1 MPCNTY
7 QQFIF
12 LSVYSGLIDPMTGEG
27 IHTAMD
33 SGRMAADVLDEAFKA
48 GNFDAAVL
56 EEYQNRW
63 MNSFGIDFYWYN
75 MIISPLSTAW
85 CNSDV
90 IAYKISIPRFFF
102 LWLHAEELLWM
113 GLGQLVYCTP
123 HLH

>member
-75 MIISPLSTAW
+75 MIISPLSTA
-85 CNSDV
+85 
-90 IAYKISIPRFFF
+90 
-102 LWLHAEELLWM
+102 
-113 GLGQLVYCTP
+113 
-123 HLH
+123 